1 MEKLTNY
8 RWPGNVRE
16 LQNVVERAVV
26 LASGTIANI
35 DDSLL
40 QSHST
45 LQQSIDTLET
55 VERHHILRTLNET
68 HWVIH
73 GKKGAAEILGIN
85 SSTLRSRMDKLGI
98 RRP

>member
-1 MEKLTNY
+1 MESMTNY
-8 RWPGNVRE
+8 NWPGNVRE
-16 LQNVVERAVV
+16 LQNVLERAVV

-45 LQQSIDTLET
+45 VQQSIDTLENI
-55 VERHHILRTLNET
+55 ERHHIVRALNET